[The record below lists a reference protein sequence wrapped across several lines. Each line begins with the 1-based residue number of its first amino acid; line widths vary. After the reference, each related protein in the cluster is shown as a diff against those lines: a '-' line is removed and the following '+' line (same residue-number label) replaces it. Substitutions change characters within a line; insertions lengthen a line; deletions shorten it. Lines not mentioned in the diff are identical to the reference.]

1 MYIYNQ
7 IYIIAKQNNGMI
19 NNSLLFQWNLSM
31 FLLYI
36 KQ

>member
-7 IYIIAKQNNGMI
+7 IYIIAKQNNFMI